1 MVRALADGDFA
12 ALSSALHNAGVAPD
26 KGLDLTSLMEMAS
39 VLLGLNPL
47 AGDTS
52 FGQQLTAQV
61 GQIPVELITVGRALG
76 LVSGITRALDPDLD
90 TFAIAAAAVRPRG
103 SLR

>member
-1 MVRALADGDFA
+1 
-12 ALSSALHNAGVAPD
+12 
-26 KGLDLTSLMEMAS
+26 MEMAS

-103 SLR
+103 SHR